1 MIKNFKDF
9 VDESFTLTSDKLPEI
24 DDIADN
30 VDYKEGE
37 EIAFVDFNNV
47 KDIPIRII
55 NKDKKNNDD

>member
-37 EIAFVDFNNV
+37 EIAFVDYNNV

-55 NKDKKNNDD
+55 NKDKKNNDE